1 MPQFTRFWK
10 TTKYWVRYQISRGHR
25 SLVHRSSVSDTVGR
39 PRPYSPESDPL
50 IVIPFRG
57 FSNDANLL
65 HDVSFDNEGS
75 SVPSR
80 LFNRRWRHIN
90 FGRSG
95 GNWFWPFFQST
106 GPIPLIPMQFSR
118 KIYLQEIAINEST
131 SPKTII
137 FGRKSSI
144 PARIKNFI
152 PYAWLKFRHFVPKTS
167 TKIGLFN
174 QNGHQI
180 VQKLFDFY

>member
-10 TTKYWVRYQISRGHR
+10 TTKYWVRYQISWGHR

-95 GNWFWPFFQST
+95 GNWFWPIFQST

-118 KIYLQEIAINEST
+118 KIYLQEIAITNPRLRKPSFLAENRRFRLKL
-131 SPKTII
+131 KTL
-137 FGRKSSI
+137 
-144 PARIKNFI
+144 
-152 PYAWLKFRHFVPKTS
+152 YVWLKFRHFVPKTS
-167 TKIGLFN
+167 TKIGLFD
-174 QNGHQI
+174 QISHQI